1 MERIIKSYFLIL
13 LSLIFTGSAVSFA
26 ADTAVSQT
34 AVPASSP
41 TGAGAASAQQNNAPS
56 AVNAATG
63 PQNQTISMDLQDV
76 NLKDVLKI
84 FSMQSGMNFIASEAV
99 QERKITLYL
108 DKVPVQDAMNK
119 LFKANNLSY
128 EYDRSANLFIVKDWG
143 KPRLE
148 TITKVFYLK
157 YATVSTSVMRSEIDD
172 IMEDTGTGSSTGS
185 TSSSSS
191 GGSSREDAA
200 KEGGITNALKK
211 LLSEYGSIVEDY
223 RTNSLIVTDIPSRMQ
238 AIAQTI
244 ASLDVPAPQ
253 VLIEVEMLDVSKNT
267 VDKLGFD
274 FGTNPFTLIIPSSGP
289 TKFFMG
295 NLANRGAGISSPVDA
310 SGVPIS
316 AGSVSFGNT
325 YSQLLDYLR
334 TQTDTKYLARP
345 RLLTLNNETA
355 EIQISTNES
364 IGVTGTSSSS
374 SGGTTSESSG
384 DPERAKTG
392 VSLRVTP
399 QINIET
405 GEITMFLYPKVT
417 EAVQGNALI
426 VASKN
431 YQFRDPEERSTKT
444 TVRVK
449 DGETVVIGGLIRN
462 EFNQI
467 NSSLPFFS
475 DIPILG
481 AFFRHKDKTKDKE
494 RELLVFI
501 TPHILKE
508 ATVEF
513 AQTNKTVLPDREQN
527 TAAGFNRQSA
537 VSSSLNTFDKNN
549 R

>member
-26 ADTAVSQT
+26 ADTVVSQT

-41 TGAGAASAQQNNAPS
+41 TGAGSASAQQNNAPS

-295 NLANRGAGISSPVDA
+295 NLADRGKGIADA
-310 SGVPIS
+310 TQGT
-316 AGSVSFGNT
+316 VSFGRT

-355 EIQISTNES
+355 EIQISSNES
-364 IGVTGTSSSS
+364 IGVTGTSSST

-384 DPERAKTG
+384 DPERTKTG

-417 EAVQGNALI
+417 EATAGNTLT
-426 VASKN
+426 VAGKT

-513 AQTNKTVLPDREQN
+513 AQTNKAVLPDREQN

>member
-1 MERIIKSYFLIL
+1 MGRIIAFCFPALFSL
-13 LSLIFTGSAVSFA
+13 LFVCNSVSFA
-26 ADTAVSQT
+26 ADSD
-34 AVPASSP
+34 
-41 TGAGAASAQQNNAPS
+41 GAAAQQQS
-56 AVNAATG
+56 G
-63 PQNQTISMDLQDV
+63 EGGQQNLTVSMDLQDV

-84 FSMQSGMNFIASEAV
+84 FSMQSGMNFIASEVV
-99 QERKITLYL
+99 QDRKITLYL

-119 LFKANNLSY
+119 IFKANNLSY

-143 KPRLE
+143 KPSLE
-148 TITKVFYLK
+148 TVTKVFYLK
-157 YATVSTSVMRSEIDD
+157 YATVGLSVMRSEIDD
-172 IMEDTGTGSSTGS
+172 IMEDTGVD
-185 TSSSSS
+185 SSS
-191 GGSSREDAA
+191 GSGGGSSGSSREDAA
-200 KEGGITNALKK
+200 KEGGITNAVKK
-211 LLSEYGSIVEDY
+211 LLSEHGSIVEDY
-223 RTNSLIVTDIPSRMQ
+223 RTNSLIITDIPSRMQ

-267 VDKLGFD
+267 VDKMGFN

-295 NLANRGAGISSPVDA
+295 NLANRGAGISSPLDGSDIISTA
-310 SGVPIS
+310 GDGVPIS
-316 AGSVSFGNT
+316 AGSVIFGRT

-345 RLLTLNNETA
+345 RIITLNNETA
-355 EIQISTNES
+355 EIQISSNES

-374 SGGTTSESSG
+374 SGGTTTESTG
-384 DPERAKTG
+384 DPERTRTG

-399 QINIET
+399 QINIDT

-417 EAVQGNALI
+417 EAAAGNPLT
-426 VASKN
+426 VAGKT

-449 DGETVVIGGLIRN
+449 DGETVVIGGLIRS
-462 EFNQI
+462 EFNQS

-475 DIPILG
+475 DIPIIG
-481 AFFRHKDKTKDKE
+481 AFFRHKDKAKDKD

-513 AQTNKTVLPDREQN
+513 SQTNKAVLPDREQN
-527 TAAGFNRQSA
+527 TAAGYNRQSA
-537 VSSSLNTFDKNN
+537 VSSSLNAFDNN
-549 R
+549 SR